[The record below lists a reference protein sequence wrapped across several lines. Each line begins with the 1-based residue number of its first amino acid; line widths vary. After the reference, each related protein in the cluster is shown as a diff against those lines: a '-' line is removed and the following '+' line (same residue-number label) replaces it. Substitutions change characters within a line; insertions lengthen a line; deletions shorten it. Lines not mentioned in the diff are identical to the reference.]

1 MKNKKISLIL
11 LMCLLLC
18 ACGTN
23 TSVVQENDNEQ
34 TIVSEEVDDEKEYE
48 LSYIDIPDADSGLE
62 DLVQGDAERYVLLK
76 DLAGENIVRLV
87 EVYPEAG
94 NYDLVNYYVQI
105 LKPSYSQWETFSFD
119 LPENLQGQN
128 YYVKS
133 SYADND
139 GKIKMLLT
147 NGENCHIGSWQ
158 ESEGFIVKEIIL
170 DTSLNEVFDTYM
182 FPRWYYSESEG
193 LFLINEQNFSRYDNS
208 GERVYSELADSGGLI
223 LKMLSNP
230 HSEKLYFAGVD
241 AQNWSVGTT
250 GITIEDGGFSIWTCD
265 KKDAAFVAAN
275 TPETKAEEMSCF
287 FAGEDGDVAF
297 SSESDGYLCNQVGV
311 FQFSMEDQ
319 SRKLIFD
326 FAEAGMGQDM
336 SSPIRKMD
344 ISVDKEGMPIIL
356 CDYMDGTGW
365 FAKLDEQSSELV
377 QTAKDKQQLELAV
390 VVKDAYLEKA
400 IVDFN
405 KQSENYEIVL
415 RACEENESADDYQK
429 RIQAELSAGKG
440 PDIMNTSV
448 LNTAS
453 GAQKGFLL
461 DLTDYYNS
469 YQDRFFATVKQLGKV
484 EDKYYGIPYSFG
496 VMTMVADQNAVGN
509 ATEWTLDEAVKCM
522 EESGA
527 NTFFAKMDSE
537 YTYYYLGV
545 LTENKTLI
553 DWNNNKCHLNESDS
567 YELLDF
573 ATRYSQSEVEES
585 IVAMESLAKG
595 ECLAEIMYLTTPS
608 MMKYV
613 TGYLQGR
620 EVYIGFPTGDKSGGH
635 CLTGD
640 VLQVNRNSSSVEGAV
655 EFIEFLLSEER
666 QSHLAESMLEGR
678 VGTGYPVNNSVL
690 KKLFDDLKI
699 EAVVQAEESG
709 ELEEEFALLEPEQY
723 DKLWDVLENARLYD
737 NDTGMVLD
745 ILIEEGEAYRS
756 GVKTAAQVMDIVNN
770 RVQLYLNE
778 K

>member
-1 MKNKKISLIL
+1 MKKNIALIL
-11 LMCLLLC
+11 ATSMILC
-18 ACGTN
+18 ACGGEQPTKQ
-23 TSVVQENDNEQ
+23 TDNDTQ
-34 TIVSEEVDDEKEYE
+34 IIVSDETVATKKYE
-48 LSYIDIPDADSGLE
+48 LTYIEVPEAEDELEGMIPES
-62 DLVQGDAERYVLLK
+62 AERYILLN
-76 DLAGENIVRLV
+76 DLAGENLVRLV

-94 NYDLVNYYVQI
+94 NYNLVNYYVQI
-105 LKPSYSQWETFSFD
+105 LKPSYSQWETFNFD

-170 DTSLNEVFDTYM
+170 DTSLSEVFDTYM
-182 FPRWYYSESEG
+182 FPRWYYSEAEG

-208 GERVYSELADSGGLI
+208 GERVHSELADSGGLI

-241 AQNWSVGTT
+241 AQNWSVGTM

-265 KKDAAFVAAN
+265 NKDAAFVATN

-287 FAGEDGDVAF
+287 FAGEDGDVVF
-297 SSESDGYLCNQVGV
+297 SSESEGYICNQVGV

-326 FAEAGMGQDM
+326 FAEAGMGQGIV
-336 SSPIRKMD
+336 SPIRKMD
-344 ISVDKEGMPIIL
+344 ISVDEDGIPIIL
-356 CDYMDGTGW
+356 CDYIDGNSW

-405 KQSENYEIVL
+405 KQSENYEVVL
-415 RACEENESADDYQK
+415 RACEENESADDYRK
-429 RIQAELSAGKG
+429 RIQAELSAGEG

-453 GAQKGFLL
+453 GAQKGFLR

-469 YQDRFFATVKQLGKV
+469 YQDQFFATVKQLGKV

-496 VMTMVADQNAVGN
+496 VMTMVADQNVVGN
-509 ATEWTLDEAVKCM
+509 ATMWTLEEAVKSM
-522 EESGA
+522 EESGT
-527 NTFFAKMDSE
+527 NTFFAKMDGA

-545 LTENKTLI
+545 LTENQTLI
-553 DWNNNKCHLNESDS
+553 DWNNNKCHLNESAS

-573 ATRYSQSEVEES
+573 ATRYSQSEEES

-595 ECLAEIMYLTTPS
+595 ECLAEVMYLTTPTT
-608 MMKYV
+608 MKYV

-620 EVYIGFPTGDKSGGH
+620 EVYIGFPTGDNSGGH

-655 EFIEFLLSEER
+655 EFIDFLLSEER
-666 QSHLAESMLEGR
+666 QNDLAESMLEGR

-690 KKLFDDLKI
+690 EKLFDDLKT

-723 DKLWDVLENARLYD
+723 DKLWEVLENAHLYD

-745 ILIEEGEAYRS
+745 ILIEEGEAYWS
-756 GVKTAAQVMDIVNN
+756 GVKTTTQVMDIVNN